1 MTGKVLAGVVAVI
14 GAAAL
19 TLITLIGLVQGTILA
34 VSIPS
39 LPLRILAVAADVVLG
54 TLLLVGCIYVATHLA
69 GRILGVGNVEFPPL
83 PETSDLPESPKK

>member
-1 MTGKVLAGVVAVI
+1 LTGKVLACVIAVI

-19 TLITLIGLVQGTILA
+19 TLGTLIALVQGTILA
-34 VSIPS
+34 VSIES

-69 GRILGVGNVEFPPL
+69 VLILGVGNAEFPPL
-83 PETSDLPESPKK
+83 PETSDLPDLPKK